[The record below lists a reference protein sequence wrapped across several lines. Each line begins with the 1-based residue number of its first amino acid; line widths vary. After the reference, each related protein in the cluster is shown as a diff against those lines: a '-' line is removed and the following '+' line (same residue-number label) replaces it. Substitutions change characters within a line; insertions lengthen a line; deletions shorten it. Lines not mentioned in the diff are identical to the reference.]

1 MTKVPEKCNPY
12 FDAISEGRGREIGDL
27 EGLIDC
33 LSKKISD
40 NVGQKRAGKRSHRK
54 AVEIVGKLKTGQIKK
69 FNPDLAFTGKDD
81 PMDLTTEEYG
91 KLQEDML
98 RLNWELLDREEK
110 DIMKI
115 ENGMPETKDD
125 EFFEMIRRDELG
137 IDEDEPDGT
146 EE

>member
-12 FDAISEGRGREIGDL
+12 FDAIWEGRGREVGDL

-40 NVGQKRAGKRSHRK
+40 NMGQKRAGKRSHRK
-54 AVEIVGKLKTGQIKK
+54 AVEIVGKLKTGEIKK
-69 FNPDLAFTGKDD
+69 FNPDLAFTGKSD
-81 PMDLTTEEYG
+81 PFDMTNEEHD

-110 DIMKI
+110 DIMKT
-115 ENGMPETKDD
+115 ENGMPDLKDD
-125 EFFEMIRRDELG
+125 ELFEMIRRDEMG
-137 IDEDEPDGT
+137 IEDESDGT